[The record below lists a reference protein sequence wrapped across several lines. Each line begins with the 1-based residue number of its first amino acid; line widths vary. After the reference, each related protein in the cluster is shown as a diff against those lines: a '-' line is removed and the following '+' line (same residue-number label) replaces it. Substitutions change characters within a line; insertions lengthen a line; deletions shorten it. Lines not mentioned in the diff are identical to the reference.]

1 MSTEFELIEIFQ
13 HIGAEYYKDNGI
25 ITGPGDDCAIF
36 DLSTP
41 IVTSVDSSV
50 SDIHFPSNASP
61 ADIGYRAVAVA
72 LSDIAAMGCKPI
84 AFSLSVS
91 SSITNESWY
100 IKLADGI
107 KDIAKEFQISLIG
120 GDLTKGP
127 LNLNVTVFGTPYSGK
142 ILMRNNAQTGD
153 YICISNAVGRAKK
166 GLDDWVNN
174 KKDSEYLT
182 DYLRPLPKIELG
194 KDIVNFASA
203 SIDTSDGL
211 MADLEKMLKASNRG
225 GLINL
230 DDIPI
235 TSDINDINSGD
246 DYDLCFTMPKEKFN
260 NKFFKIGEVTEDL
273 GIKLISNKG
282 YDVVIKG
289 YEHF

>member
-1 MSTEFELIEIFQ
+1 M
-13 HIGAEYYKDNGI
+13 
-25 ITGPGDDCAIF
+25 
-36 DLSTP
+36 
-41 IVTSVDSSV
+41 
-50 SDIHFPSNASP
+50 
-61 ADIGYRAVAVA
+61 
-72 LSDIAAMGCKPI
+72 
-84 AFSLSVS
+84 
-91 SSITNESWY
+91 
-100 IKLADGI
+100 
-107 KDIAKEFQISLIG
+107 
-120 GDLTKGP
+120 
-127 LNLNVTVFGTPYSGK
+127 
-142 ILMRNNAQTGD
+142 
-153 YICISNAVGRAKK
+153 
-166 GLDDWVNN
+166 
-174 KKDSEYLT
+174 T

>member
-1 MSTEFELIEIFQ
+1 LSTEFELIEIFQ

-107 KDIAKEFQISLIG
+107 KDVAKEFKISLIG

-127 LNLNVTVFGTPYSGK
+127 LNLNVIVFGTPYSGK

-153 YICISNAVGRAKK
+153 YICISSAVGRAKK

>member
-50 SDIHFPSNASP
+50 ADIHFPSNASP

-100 IKLADGI
+100 AKLADGI
-107 KDIAKEFQISLIG
+107 KEIAKEFQISLIG

-127 LNLNVTVFGTPYSGK
+127 LNLNVIVFGTPYSGK

-153 YICISNAVGRAKK
+153 YICISSAVGRAKK

-235 TSDINDINSGD
+235 TSDINDIHSGD

>member
-50 SDIHFPSNASP
+50 SEIHFPSNASP

-84 AFSLSVS
+84 AFSLSVP

-153 YICISNAVGRAKK
+153 YICISSAVGRAKK

>member
-1 MSTEFELIEIFQ
+1 LSTEFELIEIFQ

-50 SDIHFPSNASP
+50 ADIHFPSNATP

-100 IKLADGI
+100 IELADGI

-127 LNLNVTVFGTPYSGK
+127 LNLNVIVFGTPYSGK

-153 YICISNAVGRAKK
+153 YICISSAVGRAKK

>member
-50 SDIHFPSNASP
+50 ADIHFPSNASP

-91 SSITNESWY
+91 SPITNESWY
-100 IKLADGI
+100 AKLADGI
-107 KDIAKEFQISLIG
+107 KEIAKEFQISLIG

-127 LNLNVTVFGTPYSGK
+127 LNLNVIVFGTPYSGK

-153 YICISNAVGRAKK
+153 YICVSSAVGRAKK

>member
-153 YICISNAVGRAKK
+153 YICISSAVGRAKK

>member
-41 IVTSVDSSV
+41 IVTSVGSSV
-50 SDIHFPSNASP
+50 SDIHFPSNAAP
-61 ADIGYRAVAVA
+61 GDIGYRAVAVA

-153 YICISNAVGRAKK
+153 YICISSAVGRAKK

>member
-50 SDIHFPSNASP
+50 SDTHFPSNASP

-127 LNLNVTVFGTPYSGK
+127 LNLNVIVFGTPYSRK

-153 YICISNAVGRAKK
+153 YICISSAVGRAKK

>member
-153 YICISNAVGRAKK
+153 YICISSEVGRAKK

>member
-153 YICISNAVGRAKK
+153 YICISSAVGRAKK

-282 YDVVIKG
+282 MI
-289 YEHF
+289 

>member
-1 MSTEFELIEIFQ
+1 
-13 HIGAEYYKDNGI
+13 
-25 ITGPGDDCAIF
+25 
-36 DLSTP
+36 
-41 IVTSVDSSV
+41 SVDSSV
-50 SDIHFPSNASP
+50 ADIHFPSNASP

-127 LNLNVTVFGTPYSGK
+127 LNLNVIVFGTPYSGK

-153 YICISNAVGRAKK
+153 YICISSEVGRAKK

-260 NKFFKIGEVTEDL
+260 NKFFKIGVVTEDL

>member
-50 SDIHFPSNASP
+50 ADIHFPSNASP

-91 SSITNESWY
+91 SPITNESWY
-100 IKLADGI
+100 TKLADGI
-107 KDIAKEFQISLIG
+107 KEIAKEFQISLIG

-127 LNLNVTVFGTPYSGK
+127 LNLNVIVFGTPYSGK

-153 YICISNAVGRAKK
+153 YICISSAVGRAKK

-211 MADLEKMLKASNRG
+211 MDDLEKMLKASNRG

>member
-13 HIGAEYYKDNGI
+13 HIGAEYHKDNGI

-153 YICISNAVGRAKK
+153 YICISSAVGRAKK

>member
-1 MSTEFELIEIFQ
+1 LSTEFELIEIFQ

-50 SDIHFPSNASP
+50 ADIHFPSNASP

-91 SSITNESWY
+91 SPITNESWY
-100 IKLADGI
+100 AKLADGI
-107 KDIAKEFQISLIG
+107 KEIAKEFQISLIG

-153 YICISNAVGRAKK
+153 YICISSAVGRAKK

>member
-1 MSTEFELIEIFQ
+1 LSTEFELIEIFQ

-153 YICISNAVGRAKK
+153 YICISSAVGRAKK

-260 NKFFKIGEVTEDL
+260 NKFFKIGVVTEDL